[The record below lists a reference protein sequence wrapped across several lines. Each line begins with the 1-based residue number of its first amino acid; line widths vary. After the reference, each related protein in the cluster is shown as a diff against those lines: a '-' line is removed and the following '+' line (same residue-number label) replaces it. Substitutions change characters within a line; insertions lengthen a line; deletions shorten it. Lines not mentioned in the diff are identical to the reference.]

1 MAHYRYSCIDSIA
14 AALVALGIKD
24 DVDDAPST
32 SGTANSAGV
41 NRNSAGRTPSADL
54 ARMLGTF
61 QVSLSSRS
69 DVADESDD
77 SSDEE
82 DMGEDDG
89 SDATHVAHGEEGE
102 EGGDSGNGNDP
113 ILVSDDEQGDSGCV
127 PGNRDDPIV
136 LAGGMPLQQMPNNG
150 MNQLSAP
157 RMQQSSLQNAHQ
169 QQPHMTTPN
178 PQRPAQMQQPP
189 EQEIEEIAQRMMAT
203 LSEEK
208 RATLRNH
215 VIRFMTEQQCRQALE
230 AKKDPL
236 VKYLRVIARRQAA
249 QAAGG
254 QQQLDM
260 QISKRQDEIFDF
272 IIGQLQQH
280 AKLANALKLQAS
292 GDKVVP
298 ASSNP
303 NNRFDGHNH
312 RRQERET
319 TAATPTPTPTKNEEE
334 FRSSLKNGNSVE
346 QQEAAAQNADG
357 SHPDQINEKYM
368 DQRRQEAEAHA
379 EIRRH
384 GSEHMTREEEPDQ
397 AGAITAVKRKIQND
411 QMEDLPAAKR
421 NLKIPSEATDV

>member
-1 MAHYRYSCIDSIA
+1 
-14 AALVALGIKD
+14 
-24 DVDDAPST
+24 
-32 SGTANSAGV
+32 
-41 NRNSAGRTPSADL
+41 
-54 ARMLGTF
+54 MLGTF

-82 DMGEDDG
+82 DMEEDDG
-89 SDATHVAHGEEGE
+89 SDATHGEEGE

-113 ILVSDDEQGDSGCV
+113 ILVSDGEQGDSDGV
-127 PGNRDDPIV
+127 SDNRDDPIV
-136 LAGGMPLQQMPNNG
+136 LTGGMPPQQMPNNG

-157 RMQQSSLQNAHQ
+157 RMQQSLSPNAHR

-178 PQRPAQMQQPP
+178 PQRPAQIQQPP
-189 EQEIEEIAQRMMAT
+189 EQEIEETAQRMMAT

-272 IIGQLQQH
+272 IIEQLQQH

-292 GDKVVP
+292 GNKVVP
-298 ASSNP
+298 ASNNP

-312 RRQERET
+312 RRQEKET
-319 TAATPTPTPTKNEEE
+319 TAATPTPTPTKDEEE

-379 EIRRH
+379 EIRRRE
-384 GSEHMTREEEPDQ
+384 SDCMTREEEPDQ
-397 AGAITAVKRKIQND
+397 AGAMTAVKRKIQND

-421 NLKIPSEATDV
+421 NLKISSEVTDV